1 MKKFFAFLVAA
12 SLSVSAF
19 ASREEVPSDA
29 VLQGYYEA
37 GQVCVCIF
45 VPADMACYDV
55 VFVGTYNNW
64 GKGEGS
70 TEDVANCSKFEA
82 VEGYDGW
89 YVVAVDDES
98 SDIQGKPVMLD
109 ADGAFN
115 WSYQIGDAE
124 IIRGGV
130 TLEKGKYEGEID
142 LKTYGTDA
150 PNVYAVTAWKSNPC
164 TAVYHNYTIAVI
176 NSSCNPYAVPFVV
189 GGMNGWTFTQMT
201 VNVDS
206 TKKYQPNGYY
216 EYKFKAAE
224 ETEYQI
230 VNGVIDATGAIVTE
244 PAWSDDSYIFVNT
257 DGEWVRADNGNNKKT
272 GAEAEIVFDLRDAET
287 YLWGRCITRESHT
300 YTINITIPTCAEV
313 HPAIAGGFNE
323 WGRDTM
329 ALVSGSTYTVQVT
342 AEEGTEYGVTSI
354 THDGDSWET
363 WIEEYKEVDGEM
375 KWEGIGNMK
384 FGAEEEITLDFSDA
398 DIYRWSLCAAT
409 ALPSIKADETN
420 RPIKYYDA
428 DLRQIII
435 LKDGERYNIHGVRIK

>member
-1 MKKFFAFLVAA
+1 MKKFFAFMAA
-12 SLSVSAF
+12 AIVSVSAF

-29 VLQGYYEA
+29 VLQSYYES

-45 VPADMACYDV
+45 IPADMACYDV
-55 VFVGTYNNW
+55 VFTGTYNSW
-64 GKGEGS
+64 A
-70 TEDVANCSKFEA
+70 EDVASCTKFEA
-82 VEGYDGW
+82 VDGYDGW
-89 YVVAVDDES
+89 YVVAINDENT
-98 SDIQGKPVMLD
+98 DIEGKPVMLD

-115 WSYQIGDAE
+115 WAYQAGAAE
-124 IIRGGV
+124 KIRGAV
-130 TLEKGKYEGEID
+130 TVVEGKYPGEID
-142 LKTYGTDA
+142 LKTYGKDA

-189 GGMNGWTFTQMT
+189 GGMNSWTFTQMT

-206 TKKYQPNGYY
+206 TLKYQPNGYY

-230 VNGVIDATGAIVTE
+230 VNGVMDATGEIVTE

-257 DGEWVRADNGNNKKT
+257 DGEWARVDDGNNKKT
-272 GAEAEIVFDLRDAET
+272 GADAEIVFDLRDANT
-287 YLWGRCITRESHT
+287 YLWGRCIARESHT

-313 HPAIAGGFNE
+313 HPAISGGFNA

-329 ALVSGSTYTVQVT
+329 TLVSGSTYTVQVT

-354 THDGDSWET
+354 TAGSSWET

-384 FGAEEEITLDFSDA
+384 FDTEEEINLDFSDA
-398 DIYRWSLCAAT
+398 SKYRWSLCAETAVDNVVVNPASAT
-409 ALPSIKADETN
+409 
-420 RPIKYYDA
+420 KYFDA
-428 DLRQIII
+428 AKGQFIII
-435 LKDGERYNIHGVRIK
+435 KGDERYSVLGTKLQ

>member
-1 MKKFFAFLVAA
+1 
-12 SLSVSAF
+12 
-19 ASREEVPSDA
+19 
-29 VLQGYYEA
+29 
-37 GQVCVCIF
+37 
-45 VPADMACYDV
+45 
-55 VFVGTYNNW
+55 
-64 GKGEGS
+64 
-70 TEDVANCSKFEA
+70 
-82 VEGYDGW
+82 
-89 YVVAVDDES
+89 
-98 SDIQGKPVMLD
+98 
-109 ADGAFN
+109 
-115 WSYQIGDAE
+115 
-124 IIRGGV
+124 
-130 TLEKGKYEGEID
+130 
-142 LKTYGTDA
+142 
-150 PNVYAVTAWKSNPC
+150 
-164 TAVYHNYTIAVI
+164 
-176 NSSCNPYAVPFVV
+176 
-189 GGMNGWTFTQMT
+189 MT

-206 TKKYQPNGYY
+206 TLKYQPNGYY

-230 VNGVIDATGAIVTE
+230 VNGVMDATGAIVTE

-257 DGEWVRADNGNNKKT
+257 DGEWARVDDGNNKKT
-272 GAEAEIVFDLRDAET
+272 GADAEIVFDLRDAET

>member
-29 VLQGYYEA
+29 VLQSYYES

-45 VPADMACYDV
+45 IPADMACYDV
-55 VFVGTYNNW
+55 VFTGTYNSW
-64 GKGEGS
+64 AK
-70 TEDVANCSKFEA
+70 DVASCTKFEA
-82 VEGYDGW
+82 VDGYDGW
-89 YVVAVDDES
+89 YVVAIDDENT
-98 SDIQGKPVMLD
+98 DIEGKPVMLD

-115 WSYQIGDAE
+115 WAYQAGAAE
-124 IIRGGV
+124 KIRGAV
-130 TLEKGKYEGEID
+130 TVVEGKYPGEID
-142 LKTYGTDA
+142 LKTYGKDA

-189 GGMNGWTFTQMT
+189 GGMNSWTFTQMT

-206 TKKYQPNGYY
+206 TLKYQPNGYY

-230 VNGVIDATGAIVTE
+230 VNGVMDATGAIVTE

-257 DGEWVRADNGNNKKT
+257 DGEWARVDDGNNKKT
-272 GAEAEIVFDLRDAET
+272 GADAEIVFDLRDAET

>member
-1 MKKFFAFLVAA
+1 MKKFFSFLVAA

-19 ASREEVPSDA
+19 ASLEEVPSDD
-29 VLQGYYEA
+29 VLKGYYEA

-89 YVVAVDDES
+89 YVVAVNDES
-98 SDIQGKPVMLD
+98 TDIQGKPVMLD

-115 WSYQIGDAE
+115 WAYQVGAAE
-124 IIRGGV
+124 IIRGAV
-130 TLEKGKYEGEID
+130 TVVKGGFSGEID
-142 LKTYGTDA
+142 LKTYGKDA

-176 NSSCNPYAVPFVV
+176 NSSCNTLAVPFVV
-189 GGMNGWTFTQMT
+189 GAMNGWKFTEMT
-201 VNVDS
+201 VNMDS
-206 TKKYQPNGYY
+206 TNEYLPNGYY

-230 VNGVIDATGAIVTE
+230 VNGVMDATGAIVTE
-244 PAWSDDSYIFVNT
+244 PDWIDDSYIFVNT

-313 HPAIAGGFNE
+313 HPAISGAFNE

-329 ALVSGSTYTVQVT
+329 DLVSGSTYTVKVT

-354 THDGDSWET
+354 TAGSDWET
-363 WIEEYKEVDGEM
+363 WIEEPKEDDGEW
-375 KWEGIGNMK
+375 KGIENMK

-398 DIYRWSLCAAT
+398 SKYRWSLCTAT

>member
-1 MKKFFAFLVAA
+1 MKKFFSFLVAA

-19 ASREEVPSDA
+19 ASREKVPSDA
-29 VLQGYYEA
+29 VLKEYYET

-98 SDIQGKPVMLD
+98 DDIQGKPVMLD

-115 WSYQIGDAE
+115 WAYQVGAAE
-124 IIRGGV
+124 KISGAV
-130 TLEKGKYEGEID
+130 TVVEGQYAGEID
-142 LKTYGTDA
+142 LKTYGKDA

-176 NSSCNPYAVPFVV
+176 NSSCNTLAVPFVV
-189 GGMNGWTFTQMT
+189 GAMNGWKFTEMT
-201 VNVDS
+201 VNMDS
-206 TKKYQPNGYY
+206 TNEYLPNGYY

-230 VNGVIDATGAIVTE
+230 VNGVMDATGAIVTE
-244 PAWSDDSYIFVNT
+244 PDWIDDSYIFVNT
-257 DGEWVRADNGNNKKT
+257 DGEWVRADKGNNKKT

-313 HPAIAGGFNE
+313 HPAISGAFNE

-329 ALVSGSTYTVQVT
+329 DLVSGSTYTVQVT

-354 THDGDSWET
+354 TAGSDWET
-363 WIEEYKEVDGEM
+363 WIEEPKEDDGEW
-375 KWEGIGNMK
+375 KGIENMK

-398 DIYRWSLCAAT
+398 SKYRWSLCAAT